1 VAVRLAGAA
10 VTRGLVLGKFAPLHA
25 GHQLLIETALA
36 QVDELVVL
44 VYPAPDVTWI
54 PLERRADWIRALYP
68 RARVVEG
75 HRGPTSTGRAPAVM
89 REQEDYILRTV
100 PRPITH
106 FFSSEWYGEHV
117 SRALGAVDVRVDPE
131 RRRVPVSGTLV
142 RADPFVHRRLLP
154 PVVYRDLVR
163 KVAFLGAESTGKT
176 TLAAL
181 VAEEHGTRALLE
193 PGRAFWERHRDADGR
208 LTPDQLVSLAHLHL
222 EREDAELLEARG
234 VLFVDTNALTTEAYA
249 FRYHGHAHPELTRLA
264 RQAETRYDVTFVCGD
279 EIPFVQD
286 GTRLDESA
294 RGEMQRRLCDE
305 LDRRG
310 VLWTRVE
317 GPLALRTLRVGRVLA
332 SLWPRGPSDHFQL
345 A

>member
-1 VAVRLAGAA
+1 

-36 QVDELVVL
+36 RVDELVIL
-44 VYPAPDVTWI
+44 VYPAPEVTWI
-54 PLERRADWIRALYP
+54 PLARRAEWIRALYP

-75 HRGPTSTGRAPAVM
+75 HDGPTSAGRAASAM
-89 REQEDYILRTV
+89 REQEEYILRTV
-100 PRPITH
+100 PQPVTH

-117 SRALGAVDVRVDPE
+117 SRALGAEDVRVDPE

-142 RADPFVHRRLLP
+142 RADPFAHRGLLA

-176 TLAAL
+176 TLTAL
-181 VAEEHGTRALLE
+181 VAAEHGTRGLLE
-193 PGRAFWERHRDADGR
+193 PGRSFWDRHRDGGER
-208 LTPDQLVSLAHLHL
+208 LTLEQLVRLAHEHL
-222 EREDAELLEARG
+222 EQEDAAVLEARG

-249 FRYHGHAHPELTRLA
+249 YRHHGRTDPELARLA

-286 GTRLDESA
+286 GTRLDEEA
-294 RGEMQRRLCDE
+294 RSEMQRRLCGE

-317 GPLALRTLRVGRVLA
+317 GPLALRTLRVGKVLA
-332 SLWPRGPSDHFQL
+332 SLWPHGPSDHFTL